1 MKIKDEVL
9 QVLSAAKVSGN
20 ELYLQ
25 GQLDRPMYLAVN
37 KVLEASGGLW
47 NRKSKCHIF
56 DKDAE
61 ERIDEI
67 ILTGEIDVPKDD
79 FNYFPTPP
87 DVVAKLLKLANITEG
102 MNILEPSAG
111 QGAIALACA
120 EIGCI
125 VDCYELM
132 EANIKVLLEHNVMR
146 GGKLRRTLKQDFLT
160 VESILN
166 KHDELKYHRIVANP
180 PFAKQADIKHVT
192 HAHKFLKP
200 DGLLVSVMSAGVLF
214 RSDRRTTEF
223 RDFVESKG
231 GEFEKLPEGSFK
243 ASGTMVS
250 TCIVSIP
257 A

>member
-1 MKIKDEVL
+1 MKITDDVL

-25 GQLDRPMYLAVN
+25 GQLDRKMYLAVN
-37 KVLEASGGLW
+37 KVLEAAGSKW
-47 NRKSKCHIF
+47 DKKAKCHIF

-67 ILTGEIDVPKDD
+67 ILTGEVDVPKDE

-87 DVVAKLLKLANITEG
+87 DVVARLLELAGITAE

-111 QGAIALACA
+111 QGHIAKACA
-120 EIGCI
+120 EIGKS

-132 EANIKVLLEHNVMR
+132 EANVKVLLEH
-146 GGKLRRTLKQDFLT
+146 GGKIRRTLQRDFLT
-160 VESILN
+160 LEPFPEYCRVIM
-166 KHDELKYHRIVANP
+166 NP
-180 PFAKQADIKHVT
+180 PFTKQADIKHVT
-192 HAHKFLKP
+192 HAHKFLKH
-200 DGLLVSVMSAGVLF
+200 GGRLVSVMGAGILF
-214 RSDRRTTEF
+214 RSNKFTTDF

-231 GEFEKLPEGSFK
+231 GSFEKLPEASFK
-243 ASGTMVS
+243 ASGTMVNS
-250 TCIVSIP
+250 CIVTIP